1 MNSLLDFVA
10 FLRVKWDIMEVHI
23 CSNIDVTITNIA
35 VMADLLKYI
44 PYSLTDWVEIL
55 CVTSS
60 HQVDSDLVTW

>member
-1 MNSLLDFVA
+1 
-10 FLRVKWDIMEVHI
+10 MEVHI

-35 VMADLLKYI
+35 VMADLLKCI